1 MLVTVMPAVKNTAAA
16 TMIIAELTSQ
26 PMPIA
31 RLVSMSSKF
40 ISRRRR
46 SGARSQSRDRITL
59 ECT

>member
-1 MLVTVMPAVKNTAAA
+1 MLVTVTPAVKNTAAA

-26 PMPIA
+26 PMPMA

-40 ISRRRR
+40 MSRRRR
-46 SGARSQSRDRITL
+46 SGARSQSRDRMTL

>member
-26 PMPIA
+26 PTPIA
-31 RLVSMSSKF
+31 MLVSMSSKF

>member
-26 PMPIA
+26 PTPIA

-40 ISRRRR
+40 IRRRRR
-46 SGARSQSRDRITL
+46 SGARSQSRERITL